1 MLALL
6 SKSGIRRKII
16 LLFVYN
22 QGKEFFLSEVARQV
36 KTTPG
41 TAQRELKKLLAM
53 DFLAFH
59 KKGNLSLFKL
69 NPRYAL
75 LKEIEAIIH
84 KTCGVEVELGKA
96 LGKVNGIS
104 FAFVFGSYARGGL
117 KSDSDV
123 DLFIIG
129 RPVED
134 DIYQAVRSVEE
145 KVGRDI
151 NYHIA
156 DEAEFVRKARSTSFI
171 KEILAQPLMIRGREA
186 DLRKL
191 VG

>member
-6 SKSGIRRKII
+6 SKSGIRRRII

-41 TAQRELKKLLAM
+41 TAQRELKKLLAV
-53 DFLAFH
+53 DLLAFH

-75 LKEIEAIIH
+75 LKEIEAIVR
-84 KTCGVEVELGKA
+84 KTCGIEVELRKA
-96 LGKVNGIS
+96 LAKVDGIS
-104 FAFVFGSYARGGL
+104 FAFIFGSYVRGHM

-123 DLFIIG
+123 DLFVVG

-134 DIYQAVRSVEE
+134 DIYHAVRAVEE
-145 KVGRDI
+145 RVGRDI
-151 NYHIA
+151 NYHVA
-156 DEAEFVRKARSTSFI
+156 DESEFVRKAGSASFI
-171 KEILAQPLMIRGREA
+171 REILGHPLMILGKE
-186 DLRKL
+186 DDPRKL

>member
-1 MLALL
+1 MLGLV
-6 SKSGIRRKII
+6 SKSAIRRKII

-22 QGKEFFLSEVARQV
+22 QRKEFYLSEVARQV

-53 DFLAFH
+53 DLLVFH

-69 NPRYAL
+69 NTRYAL

-84 KTCGVEVELGKA
+84 KTCGIEVELRKA
-96 LGKVNGIS
+96 LGKVDGVS
-104 FAFVFGSYARGGL
+104 FAFIFGSYARGHM

-123 DLFIIG
+123 DLFIVG

-134 DIYQAVRSVEE
+134 DIYQAVRAVEE

-156 DEAEFVRKARSTSFI
+156 DESEFARKAGSASFI
-171 KEILAQPLMIRGREA
+171 REILGQPLMILGKE
-186 DLRKL
+186 DDIRKL
-191 VG
+191 IG